1 MAWQLKGDKHL
12 TFKKKLLEVGNWELK
27 DNGNLIWNE
36 TSKKIRKLA
45 RVVVSEL
52 KGFGP
57 R

>member
-1 MAWQLKGDKHL
+1 VAWQLKGDKHL